1 MFFFSV
7 LGLPFYLLK
16 VVYPMKSIL
25 NTIGNTP
32 LVKLQKISPNP
43 RVNIFAKLEGQ
54 NPTGSIKDRI
64 ALAMVE
70 KAEKSGVLN
79 KNKIIIEPS
88 SGNTGISLAMI
99 GAIKGYKVK
108 IVMPESMS
116 VERQKIIKSF
126 GADLILV
133 KNEEWRSAAIN
144 FSKDL
149 VKKDENLVL
158 LNQFE
163 NNINPGIHYETT
175 GKEIID
181 QMAGKRIDILVAGIG
196 TGGTIM
202 GVAKRLKEKF
212 PDIKVIGVQ
221 PKLDSK
227 IEGLKSI
234 KEGYIPP
241 VLDLD
246 LIDEITEVNEEDAFE
261 TAKQLAQKQ
270 GIFVGPSSG
279 AALFAALNKAQELA
293 QRNIVVIF
301 PDRGEKYLSTKLFNH

>member
-1 MFFFSV
+1 LFFFSV